1 MPGLFSKPL
10 PALPS
15 TQDIKL
21 QVQLGLPNEIW
32 LKIARE
38 LSPADT
44 KRMFSLNRLFYNLYM
59 DEQYGSLRLVSTDG
73 AELAKIMERLQVSE
87 VARRVRT
94 LTLWSESVFEAI
106 HPREGKGKRGVRNPG
121 VPMPPTA
128 VGVAPGVPPGGAQP
142 EQPGKSWKGL
152 KRLFVKKRALPEPP
166 VEAVP
171 AASPLPV
178 QNHKRSKP
186 PPPYAEGIEGL
197 LKTLLSSL
205 PGVEEVSIKYHAR
218 RDARWDDHRLD
229 ELRRFVRQMRDGIW
243 SERSGIKKTV
253 QKLSFDVDEA
263 SFNDL
268 APILPNIPPNVRHF
282 GLKLLPSEPE
292 FWDAEEETK
301 RDAVASDVVTF
312 VRYLNDRG
320 PQPNQLETISL
331 QTGSRGVWNAIYS
344 LSNLLSLELRP
355 SGKGMMCGPRH
366 CGIHHFLVAAP
377 AGIQHLSLIGGRSKT
392 DSEEEEPEDLAG
404 EDLFDY
410 SAWRYAT
417 ADFRP
422 FKFLTSLK
430 IRLPVR
436 AEQCGRM
443 LKYLALLAPN
453 LESLAVQNSIGSC
466 QELTAVLGPF
476 TFSEERKGK
485 LRELSVRVRTLTP
498 DVLKCIFSRCT
509 SLGKLRLVYEV
520 LRPLE
525 DVEDSDV
532 CGELGNFQLLDTF
545 DYNEAGF
552 HTVLNKQVNTDRSLF
567 LCDSLKDI
575 SFMTFTRG
583 EGTRYDLELMKIMAN
598 HFRGIEKFAGI
609 QRAGITRDALERKD
623 SGRRTL

>member
-1 MPGLFSKPL
+1 MSGLFSRPL
-10 PALPS
+10 PALPP
-15 TQDIKL
+15 TQDFKL

-32 LKIARE
+32 LKIASE

-44 KRMFSLNRLFYNLYM
+44 KRMFSLNKLFYNLYM

-73 AELAKIMERLQVSE
+73 AELAKIMERLQVC
-87 VARRVRT
+87 VRGD
-94 LTLWSESVFEAI
+94 SSKGGEGEERG
-106 HPREGKGKRGVRNPG
+106 PRPWGANATDCCWGL
-121 VPMPPTA
+121 PP
-128 VGVAPGVPPGGAQP
+128 VSPLGGAQP
-142 EQPGKSWKGL
+142 EQPGKSWKVL
-152 KRLFVKKRALPEPP
+152 KKLFVKKRALPDPP
-166 VEAVP
+166 VEAVL
-171 AASPLPV
+171 AASPPPV
-178 QNHKRSKP
+178 QYRNRPKP
-186 PPPYAEGIEGL
+186 PPPYAEGLEGL
-197 LKTLLSSL
+197 LKALLSSL

-229 ELRRFVRQMRDGIW
+229 ELRRFVCQTRDGIW
-243 SERSGIKKTV
+243 SEKSGVKKTV

-263 SFNDL
+263 SFNDVV
-268 APILPNIPPNVRHF
+268 PILPNIPLNVRNF
-282 GLKLLPSEPE
+282 ELKLWPSEPE
-292 FWDAEEETK
+292 FWDAEEERK

-320 PQPNQLETISL
+320 SQPNQLETISL

-392 DSEEEEPEDLAG
+392 ESEEEEPEDLAG
-404 EDLFDY
+404 EDLFNY

-476 TFSEERKGK
+476 TFSEERKGR
-485 LRELSVRVRTLTP
+485 LRELCVRVRTLTP
-498 DVLKCIFSRCT
+498 DILKCVFSRCT
-509 SLGKLRLVYEV
+509 GLVKLCLVYEV
-520 LRPLE
+520 LKPLE
-525 DVEDSDV
+525 NVEDSDV
-532 CGELGNFQLLDTF
+532 CGELGNFQFLDTF
-545 DYNEAGF
+545 DYDEAGF
-552 HTVLNKQVNTDRSLF
+552 HTVLNKQVNADRSLF
-567 LCDSLKDI
+567 PCDSLKDI

-583 EGTRYDLELMKIMAN
+583 EGARYDLDLMKIMAN

-609 QRAGITRDALERKD
+609 QRVGITKDALERNA
-623 SGRRTL
+623 SERRIL